1 MDRAIIEFLIGGG
14 FVAFYS
20 FSRFSNDRMEDHL
33 EIKSR
38 YIFALLAYIF
48 FCLILYIALSFIIN
62 IGIAIPYLGVDKILA
77 DIKNIFSGKN
87 QRISAQLLA
96 ALLLTE
102 ALPRIKNAATAD
114 KKLRILFQRTASL
127 SSTAQNIS
135 SKFQYEK
142 PVIDIEKENDLI
154 LFFEQQGLDKDDILI
169 VDLSNFDISPK
180 HIWTRISYLWLCMDK
195 WVKEPDFNLFFKSHL
210 NRLDRMRGEFSSLA
224 VKIKNCF
231 ELSDAVKQ
239 NPELKHA
246 LQDCA
251 DHYSMQLKNHLQ
263 KVSDFMSCSLL
274 NVKKGNARLETIKKM
289 GFSPDYD
296 QGVSFDLIV
305 LLFIGLFVV
314 YIGIF
319 GLLNLSSNET
329 GEPMEWFVKS
339 IMISSMII
347 FSIGCAI
354 VAKKRCD
361 QKGKKKDAY
370 LTYFL
375 WGIVA
380 VVIGSI
386 VSLFMNAIIEN
397 WNIIEGFKILVGQS
411 DERSSNLPWQLLTF
425 TISFFIAYLLN
436 RPDPQK
442 VNLTKNLRVK
452 EAILMSFFLFL
463 ALIIAGLLMK
473 FTPKQFAQ
481 RGVILAIIGF
491 IIGYFIPYWYR
502 GIPKRDFEDRMVS

>member
-1 MDRAIIEFLIGGG
+1 MNRTIIEFLIGGG

-33 EIKSR
+33 EVKSR

-48 FCLILYIALSFIIN
+48 FCLTLYISLSCIIN
-62 IGIAIPYLGVDKILA
+62 IGIAIPYLGVDIILS
-77 DIKNIFSGKN
+77 DIKNAFSAKN

-102 ALPRIKNAATAD
+102 ALPRIKHAATAD

-142 PVIDIEKENDLI
+142 PVIDNEKENYI
-154 LFFEQQGLDKDDILI
+154 IRSFGQQGLDKDDILI
-169 VDLSNFDISPK
+169 VDSSHYAIIPK
-180 HIWTRISYLWLCMDK
+180 HIWTRISYLWICMDE
-195 WVKEPDFNLFFKSHL
+195 WEKEADFKIFFKSHS
-210 NRLDRMRGEFSSLA
+210 NRLGRMKGEFSSLA
-224 VKIKNCF
+224 GKIKHCF
-231 ELSDAVKQ
+231 ELSDAVEK
-239 NPELKHA
+239 NPELKNA

-251 DHYSMQLKNHLQ
+251 DHYTMQLKNHLQ

-296 QGVSFDLIV
+296 QGISFDLIV

-314 YIGIF
+314 YMGVF
-319 GLLNLSSNET
+319 GLLYSKD
-329 GEPMEWFVKS
+329 EPMEWFVKS
-339 IMISSMII
+339 ILISSIII
-347 FSIGCAI
+347 FSIACAI

-361 QKGKKKDAY
+361 QKGMKKDAY
-370 LTYFL
+370 FSYFL

-386 VSLFMNAIIEN
+386 ISLFMNSIIEDWSIN
-397 WNIIEGFKILVGQS
+397 EGFKILVGQS
-411 DERSSNLPWQLLTF
+411 DKRGSTLPWQLLTF
-425 TISFFIAYLLN
+425 TIAFFTAYLLN
-436 RPDPQK
+436 RPEPKK
-442 VNLTKNLRVK
+442 VNLTKSLRVK
-452 EAILMSFFLFL
+452 EAILMSFFLLL
-463 ALIIAGLLMK
+463 ALIIAGLMMK
-473 FTPKQFAQ
+473 FTPVQFVQ
-481 RGVILAIIGF
+481 RGVILAFIGF

-502 GIPKRDFEDRMVS
+502 GIPKRDLEAKMAS